1 MGTVDGQWE
10 LTVSSTAT
18 RFTGSFD
25 PRSHDDWVGVATKAL
40 KTVPF
45 DRLKSTTSDGI
56 VIEPIYERNEAPAP
70 IGARVAGR
78 PWTVAARIDIPGNK
92 LANEQILE
100 DLVGGASGLD
110 LVFADSP
117 NAHGWGL
124 TVSCGGCVS
133 TLLAGVH
140 LDLIPIRI
148 DGGHRSAEIAG
159 LITAYATEQGKT
171 IDLSVIQDPIG
182 ELAATGR
189 LGVKVEE
196 AIAVAA
202 EAAKTISGTAFEADG
217 RVWHA
222 AGASEA
228 QELAGILATGVAY
241 LKALE
246 AVGLDLETAVAKI
259 GLTAVADQN
268 QFHSIAKLRALTL
281 LWVRVQEAC
290 GLAPKPARLH
300 VETARRMMTKRDSFT
315 NMLRTTIATFAAGV
329 AGASS
334 VTVLPYSSAIGL
346 PDAFARRVARNTQSI
361 LIEESN
367 LHRVADPAAGSGLVD
382 TETGQLAE
390 LAWALFQAIEAE
402 GGIVAALRSGSF
414 HGRVAATAR
423 KRFDAI
429 AKRREPVTGVSEFPN
444 LAEAAVSI
452 LDVTQPVPRSISPAE
467 HVSAFVPQP
476 LAAAFEGL
484 RDRADAAGTRPQVFL
499 ANLGRI
505 ADFTARATWAKNFFE
520 AGGIEALTSDG
531 FASLEALVAA
541 YKGSGAKAAVICSSD
556 AIYDEQAVK
565 TATVLSDAG
574 CEVLY
579 LAGKPADAE
588 KAAAY
593 TAAGVTGFVH
603 VGIDVAATLSD
614 ALDKLGA

>member
-1 MGTVDGQWE
+1 

-45 DRLKSTTSDGI
+45 DRLKSSTSDGI
-56 VIEPIYERNEAPAP
+56 VIEPIYEGNAAPAP
-70 IGARVAGR
+70 IGARVAGH

-140 LDLIPIRI
+140 LDLVPIRV
-148 DGGHRSAEIAG
+148 DAGHRSTEIAG
-159 LITAYATEQGKT
+159 LISAFAAEQGKT
-171 IDLSVIQDPIG
+171 VDLAVVQDPIG

-189 LGVKVEE
+189 LGVRAEE
-196 AIAVAA
+196 AIAAAA
-202 EAAKTISGTAFEADG
+202 EAAKTVSGTALEADG

-241 LKALE
+241 LRALE
-246 AVGLDLETAVAKI
+246 AAGLALETAVAKI

-281 LWVRVQEAC
+281 LWARVQEAC

-300 VETARRMMTKRDSFT
+300 VETARRMMARRDAFT

-334 VTVLPYSSAIGL
+334 VTVLPYSAAVGL

-382 TETGQLAE
+382 TETGE
-390 LAWALFQAIEAE
+390 LADLAWKLFQAIEAE
-402 GGIVAALRSGSF
+402 GGMVAALRSGSF
-414 HGRVAATAR
+414 HAQVAATAR

-444 LAEAAVSI
+444 IAEGAVAV
-452 LDVTQPVPRSISPAE
+452 LDVTPPTPRAVTPAE
-467 HVSAFVPQP
+467 QVTAFTVQP
-476 LAAAFEGL
+476 LAAAFEAL
-484 RDRADAAGTRPQVFL
+484 RDRADAAAVRPKVFL

-541 YKGSGAKAAVICSSD
+541 YTASGAKAAVIASSD
-556 AIYDEQAVK
+556 AIYDEQAVA
-565 TATVLSDAG
+565 TAEALSKAG
-574 CEVLY
+574 CKVLY

-603 VGIDVAATLSD
+603 MGVDVVAVLSD
-614 ALDKLGA
+614 ALDRLGA